1 MGMIMNLSTTEANFL
16 AHAVEVWS
24 GVQPGEKD
32 GKLTYIDTK
41 DEKILL
47 TSDEIESLYKRLE
60 FRSCT

>member
-1 MGMIMNLSTTEANFL
+1 MDLSTTEANFL

-24 GVQPGEKD
+24 GVQTGEKD

>member
-1 MGMIMNLSTTEANFL
+1 MDLSTTEANFL

-24 GVQPGEKD
+24 GVQPGED

-47 TSDEIESLYKRLE
+47 TSDEIEALYKRLE

>member
-1 MGMIMNLSTTEANFL
+1 MGMIMDLSTTEANFL

-24 GVQPGEKD
+24 GVQPGEKG

-60 FRSCT
+60 FRSCS